1 MSTIAAET
9 RAPEAEDSERRAYN
23 AAFWQLG
30 FSWRWDA
37 ETYRELAKIPHEKER
52 IRAYL
57 ERHQPHLLRAYNVEF
72 LCEMIRARK
81 ADPAAANAFSV
92 NSATRT

>member
-1 MSTIAAET
+1 MNAMAVKPGT
-9 RAPEAEDSERRAYN
+9 PEAEDSERRAYN
-23 AAFWQLG
+23 AAFWRLG
-30 FSWRWDA
+30 FSWQWDA
-37 ETYRELAKIPHEKER
+37 DIYRELAKIPHEAER

-57 ERHQPHLLRAYNVEF
+57 ERHQPHLLRAYDVEF